1 MDKCYRY
8 VWSSRREQPLRRMQ
22 AMGVNMWDLRSK
34 LGVKSVRWK
43 IEKRVYE
50 RIGHVMRMSDDRIV
64 KAVILGW
71 YEGLGGESKMA
82 GQKRKIVLY

>member
-1 MDKCYRY
+1 MESALLFNSGVRVWYRSEYKRLQNFMDKCYRH

-22 AMGVNMWDLRSK
+22 AMGLNMWDLRSK

-50 RIGHVMRMSDDRIV
+50 RIGHVMRISDED
-64 KAVILGW
+64 
-71 YEGLGGESKMA
+71 
-82 GQKRKIVLY
+82 Q